1 MTKEDATK
9 LFATKLVDDMVEKYK
24 QLLDKDVKE
33 ALEKADSH
41 MFPDCVD
48 ILDSYASSFKVP
60 GFYALDMYERVRDIK
75 DVDYDYM
82 INIVKSRE
90 KVLREYW
97 HYAHNVI
104 KLRAREYCRNNM
116 VSSVGDTKLDDEI
129 FDIIYNY
136 SDWYAD
142 SLTDLSETF
151 IEIDDIVDKVLTIQL
166 KDKER

>member
-1 MTKEDATK
+1 MTKED
-9 LFATKLVDDMVEKYK
+9 ATKLVDDMVEKYK
-24 QLLDKDVKE
+24 QLLDKEVSL
-33 ALEKADSH
+33 ALEKADSR
-41 MFPDCVD
+41 MYPDCVD
-48 ILDSYASSFKVP
+48 ILDSYASGLKFPS
-60 GFYALDMYERVRDIK
+60 FYALDMYGHIREIK
-75 DVDYDYM
+75 NADYDYM

-90 KVLREYW
+90 KVLHEYW
-97 HYAHNVI
+97 QSAHNVI
-104 KLRAREYCRNNM
+104 KLRAKKYCRDNM

-151 IEIDDIVDKVLTIQL
+151 IEIDEMIDKVLTIQL